1 MGWALI
7 IVAATFEMIGVAGL
21 RFYNYYKKF
30 PYMIV
35 YIGGF
40 GLSFLLLFL
49 SFCSFDIST
58 AYAVWTGLG
67 TAGAV
72 GMNMIFFGES
82 HSLQRVI
89 SLALIIFGVVGLKII
104 S

>member
-30 PYMIV
+30 RSLDM
-35 YIGGF
+35 
-40 GLSFLLLFL
+40 
-49 SFCSFDIST
+49 ST